1 MPEICQFLFWF
12 ESINDEL
19 MATVLLFEEI
29 GANNRR
35 QLMPG
40 PRLRLHGTGGGSFRS
55 AAACVGPGFI

>member
-1 MPEICQFLFWF
+1 MSFLSTSARDLPVLFWF

-40 PRLRLHGTGGGSFRS
+40 PRLRLHGQVEVLF
-55 AAACVGPGFI
+55 AQQLQA